1 MGWYVSLDL
10 TFALSVCFFFKNIM
24 THIIIMNPIIL
35 QITMAA
41 IMPPAKLVLPVG
53 VMVICT

>member
-1 MGWYVSLDL
+1 
-10 TFALSVCFFFKNIM
+10 M

-41 IMPPAKLVLPVG
+41 IMLPDTLVLLLLLVVVG
-53 VMVICT
+53 DMVICT